1 MEGLQRL
8 RLFIYY
14 LFKGRMTNVVYLYKK
29 IIEHPRL
36 TLGILKNVIKS
47 DCKAIS
53 WEYILN
59 PFPSNKNLNSRKLY
73 FYILLHLI
81 YLFIFVKYQLW
92 NG

>member
-14 LFKGRMTNVVYLYKK
+14 LFKGRMTNVVYHYKK

-36 TLGILKNVIKS
+36 TLSILKNVIKS
-47 DCKAIS
+47 DSKAIS

-59 PFPSNKNLNSRKLY
+59 PFPSNKNLYSRKL
-73 FYILLHLI
+73 
-81 YLFIFVKYQLW
+81 
-92 NG
+92 